1 MELVKSA
8 SFVANFLPEA
18 EFMASCAILFNVD
31 ARNSLNRVLSESET
45 FSLLSRL
52 NAGTMLF
59 K

>member
-18 EFMASCAILFNVD
+18 EFMASCAISFNVD
-31 ARNSLNRVLSESET
+31 ARNSLNRSESVT
-45 FSLLSRL
+45 FSVFSRL
-52 NAGTMLF
+52 VPGTMLF